1 MRKKQVVLQPERTG
15 TARAEQA
22 ASQETSAKWAGHSL
36 LAPDLLPPNGIS
48 QNEDNCIG
56 FPRNDPV

>member
-15 TARAEQA
+15 TARVEQA
-22 ASQETSAKWAGHSL
+22 ASQETSAKWAGRSL
-36 LAPDLLPPNGIS
+36 PAPDHPLNGIS

-56 FPRNDPV
+56 FQRNDPV